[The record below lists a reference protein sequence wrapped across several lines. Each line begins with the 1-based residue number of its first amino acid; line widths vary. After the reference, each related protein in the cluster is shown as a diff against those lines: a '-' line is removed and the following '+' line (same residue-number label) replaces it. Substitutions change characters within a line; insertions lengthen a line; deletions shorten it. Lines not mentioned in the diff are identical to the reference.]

1 MPPPP
6 QPTSLDLGLLVVR
19 AQAHGAIFRS
29 FIKGAD
35 SASLVALDAAGQPV
49 PGLRAQSGYE
59 MNGYV
64 VFFSMPPGR
73 YAMRTA
79 SFKAR
84 GARYQLLAPEATESK
99 RAVVLRPGTAAFL
112 GEHGFDSRWPE
123 FDVGFV
129 RGVRIVA
136 HWLTPFLKR
145 PLLPRDA
152 DMRMFEAGPV
162 QETKAL
168 LAVRSSLAGT
178 QWNAHVTA
186 RLRELSAAEPAK
198 VEGTL
203 RTRVLPLRE
212 EPFVAWRDTL
222 KWGEPRR
229 TPVGI
234 AWRRPGGEAQIA
246 VFFTTASAPGF
257 AGWSAAVSELRR
269 SASASVEDRGTVYE
283 VQVATRTGLAA
294 RTTKYQY
301 PEGLLVGSETAVIT
315 TETTV
320 VPDGYGL
327 YTTRLRAPREEFDA
341 ALPAYR
347 EFLLQLV
354 LGPPKPKAVAKPE
367 AVLPFQGSSP

>member
-35 SASLVALDAAGQPV
+35 SASLVALDAAGQPI

-59 MNGYV
+59 VNGYV

-84 GARYQLLAPEATESK
+84 GVRYQLLAPEATESK

-129 RGVRIVA
+129 RGVRIVT

-152 DMRMFEAGPV
+152 DMRLFEAGPV

-168 LAVRSSLAGT
+168 LAVRSALAGT